1 MSLPTRPPRV
11 LLGDLEP
18 MTRVGMRKW
27 LAEGGVEVVG
37 EVDEPAAIVAE
48 SRRLAPDAVVL
59 ALADGAGRMLGKQVR
74 GAAPTVTVILW
85 ARDETEMEV
94 LEPGTAPPRRVA
106 TGVPDAL
113 LRELTS
119 VSTTRERV

>member
-1 MSLPTRPPRV
+1 VSARRPPRV
-11 LLGDLEP
+11 LLGNLEP

-27 LAEGGVEVVG
+27 LADGGIDVVA
-37 EVDEPAAIVAE
+37 EEDEPSAIVAE

-59 ALADGAGRMLGKQVR
+59 PLEDGPGRMLGEQVR
-74 GAAPTVTVILW
+74 AAAREVTVILW

-94 LEPGTAPPRRVA
+94 FEPGSMTPRRVA
-106 TGVPDAL
+106 TAVPDAL
-113 LRELTS
+113 LSELS

>member
-1 MSLPTRPPRV
+1 VSARRPPRV
-11 LLGDLEP
+11 LLGNLEP

-27 LAEGGVEVVG
+27 LADGGIDVVA
-37 EVDEPAAIVAE
+37 EEDEPSAIVAE

-59 ALADGAGRMLGKQVR
+59 PLEDGPGRMLGEQVR
-74 GAAPTVTVILW
+74 AAAREVTVILW

-94 LEPGTAPPRRVA
+94 FEPGSMRPRRVA
-106 TGVPDAL
+106 TAVPDAL
-113 LRELTS
+113 LSELS

>member
-1 MSLPTRPPRV
+1 VSLPTRPPRV

-59 ALADGAGRMLGKQVR
+59 ALGDGAGRMLGKQVR

>member
-27 LAEGGVEVVG
+27 LADGGVEVVG
-37 EVDEPAAIVAE
+37 EVDEPAEIVAE

-59 ALADGAGRMLGKQVR
+59 ALGDGAGRMLGKQVR

-94 LEPGTAPPRRVA
+94 LEPGTAAPRRVA

-113 LRELTS
+113 LRELAS

>member
-1 MSLPTRPPRV
+1 VSARRPPRV
-11 LLGDLEP
+11 LLGNLEP

-27 LAEGGVEVVG
+27 LADSGIEVVA
-37 EVDEPAAIVAE
+37 EVDEAEAIVAE

-59 ALADGAGRMLGKQVR
+59 ALDEGTGRTLGEQVR
-74 GAAPTVTVILW
+74 AAAPEVTVILW

-94 LEPGTAPPRRVA
+94 FEPGSAAPRRVA
-106 TGVPDAL
+106 TAVPDAL
-113 LRELTS
+113 LSELS

>member
-1 MSLPTRPPRV
+1 MSARRPPRV
-11 LLGDLEP
+11 LLGNLEP

-27 LAEGGVEVVG
+27 LADGGIEVVA
-37 EVDEPAAIVAE
+37 EVDEAEAIVAE

-59 ALADGAGRMLGKQVR
+59 ALDEGTGRTLGEQVR
-74 GAAPTVTVILW
+74 AAAPEVTVILW

-94 LEPGTAPPRRVA
+94 FEPGSAAPRRVA
-106 TGVPDAL
+106 TAVPDAL
-113 LRELTS
+113 LSELS

>member
-1 MSLPTRPPRV
+1 MSARRPPRV
-11 LLGDLEP
+11 LLGNLEP

-27 LAEGGVEVVG
+27 LADGGIEVVA
-37 EVDEPAAIVAE
+37 EVDEAEAIVAE

-59 ALADGAGRMLGKQVR
+59 ALEEGTGRTLGEQVR
-74 GAAPTVTVILW
+74 AAAPEVTVILW

-94 LEPGTAPPRRVA
+94 FEPGSAAPRRVA
-106 TGVPDAL
+106 TAVPDAL
-113 LRELTS
+113 LSELS

>member
-1 MSLPTRPPRV
+1 VSARRPPRV
-11 LLGDLEP
+11 LLGNLEP

-27 LAEGGVEVVG
+27 LADGGIDVVA
-37 EVDEPAAIVAE
+37 EEDEPAAIVAE

-59 ALADGAGRMLGKQVR
+59 PLEDGPGRMLGEQVR
-74 GAAPTVTVILW
+74 AAAREVTVILW

>member
-1 MSLPTRPPRV
+1 V
-11 LLGDLEP
+11 LLGNLEP

-27 LAEGGVEVVG
+27 LADGGIDVVA
-37 EVDEPAAIVAE
+37 EEDEPAAIVAE

-59 ALADGAGRMLGKQVR
+59 ALDDGAGRMLGEQVR
-74 GAAPTVTVILW
+74 AAAREVTVILW

-94 LEPGTAPPRRVA
+94 FEPGSVAPRRVA
-106 TGVPDAL
+106 ASVPDAL
-113 LRELTS
+113 LSELS

>member
-1 MSLPTRPPRV
+1 V

-27 LAEGGVEVVG
+27 LADGGVEVVG
-37 EVDEPAAIVAE
+37 EVDEPAEI
-48 SRRLAPDAVVL
+48 LAPDAVVL
-59 ALADGAGRMLGKQVR
+59 ALGDGAGRMLGKQVR

-94 LEPGTAPPRRVA
+94 LEPGTAAPRRVA

-113 LRELTS
+113 LRELAS